1 MRARS
6 TPHTNQKRVPLWIV
20 LLMVPV
26 LMGFGALGV
35 LIYWDAHKEE
45 IIRTKIESAIKE
57 KSNGMYNIRY
67 DSTHMNELEGN
78 LSFYNLHLAYD
89 SAKVQAAERKGIA
102 PPLLFT
108 IDIPEISVT
117 GVKTSRAMANN
128 EIIGK
133 KLVIKNPVINLYTT
147 PGKES
152 DRNLPTGEDYKE
164 ILGGL
169 KLVEVDTILLSSAS
183 ITRRNRYTGL
193 KIAEGKNIDITLFQV
208 KIDSAAF
215 EDKTRMMF
223 SKDVNINIGTVTW
236 ASDDKMYN
244 FNIGNISLTSSNNSM
259 NVGNV
264 TVKPSLG
271 EDAFVKSFS
280 YQEDRHDISMRGIR
294 MSGVDIKKLKD
305 EGALQAET
313 IVIPSASF
321 KIYRDL
327 TMPRDKKNRVGH
339 YPHQVLDDIGMPF
352 SVKKIIFNDTYL
364 EYKQKSDITR
374 EIGKVM
380 FTDLNAVL
388 ANFTNDK
395 KSTGQEMTAAINCR
409 LLGQASF
416 TTNWKFILFD
426 QNGRFSVTGKL
437 GSLNGLALNPLAEP
451 FGPAHIRE
459 GQINGLDISLQGT
472 NHTMNGTVKLLYE
485 NLKLDVLEKENDDGV
500 LKTDRKTLTSFLA
513 NIVIKNSNPKNNE
526 APRVANVSMTRD
538 SNRSMLWLCWKTIF
552 KGIQETVGVKQTQG
566 QP

>member
-1 MRARS
+1 MPAS
-6 TPHTNQKRVPLWIV
+6 SNLQKKRKKVPLWLFLV
-20 LLMVPV
+20 MVPV

-35 LIYWDAHKEE
+35 LMYWNANKDA
-45 IIRTKIESAIKE
+45 IIRTKIEAAIKD
-57 KSNGMYNIRY
+57 KTDGMYKIRY
-67 DSTHMNELEGN
+67 DSTHMNEQEGN

-89 SAKVQAAERKGIA
+89 SAKVLAAEKKGIA

-117 GVKTSRAMANN
+117 GVKTSRAMGKN
-128 EIIGK
+128 EIVGK

-147 PGKES
+147 PGKDS
-152 DRNLPTGEDYKE
+152 DRNLPTDEDYKE

-183 ITRRNRYTGL
+183 ITRRNRHTGQ
-193 KIAEGKNIDITLFQV
+193 KIAEGKNIHITLFQV

-223 SKDVNINIGTVTW
+223 SKDVKINIGNVTW

-244 FNIGNISLTSSNNSM
+244 FNIGNISLTSSNNSI
-259 NVGNV
+259 NAGNV

-271 EDAFVKSFS
+271 EDAFVKSLPF
-280 YQEDRHDISMRGIR
+280 QDDRHDISMSGLRL
-294 MSGVDIKKLKD
+294 SGVDIKKLKE
-305 EGALQAET
+305 EGALLAET

-364 EYKQKSDITR
+364 EYKQRSDITR
-374 EIGKVM
+374 EQGKVM
-380 FTDLNAVL
+380 FTQLNAVL
-388 ANFTNDK
+388 TNFTNDK
-395 KSTGQEMTAAINCR
+395 KRNGQPMTAAINCR
-409 LLGQASF
+409 LLGQAPLN
-416 TTNWKFILFD
+416 TNWKFILFD
-426 QNGRFSVTGKL
+426 PNGRFSVTGKL
-437 GSLNGLALNPLAEP
+437 GAINGLALNPLAEP

-459 GQINGLDISLQGT
+459 GQVNGMEMSLHGT
-472 NHTMNGTVKLLYE
+472 NHNMSGTVRLLYD
-485 NLKLDVLEKENDDGV
+485 NLKVDVLEKENDEGV

-526 APRVANVSMTRD
+526 AVRVMNVTMIRD
-538 SNRSMLWLCWKTIF
+538 SNR
-552 KGIQETVGVKQTQG
+552 
-566 QP
+566 